1 MPPQLHPTPPA
12 RRGLEPRRL
21 GMALLA
27 ALLAGAVAYG
37 ISAVVALASCE
48 TGSCPVGEAP
58 WPFIVLLGV
67 VAGGAVVATGR
78 D

>member
-1 MPPQLHPTPPA
+1 MPPQLHPPPPA

-21 GMALLA
+21 RMALLA
-27 ALLAGAVAYG
+27 ALLAGAAAYG
-37 ISAVVALASCE
+37 ISAVVALATCE

-58 WPFIVLLGV
+58 WPFIALLAL
-67 VAGGAVVATGR
+67 VAGGAVVASGR